1 MYKEKNLEKKLML
14 FKCKFL
20 MTYPF
25 IFLIHLPAFLNMKKK
40 NTLNFEYISTT
51 KKLFNYVLF
60 QNKPKLRKTCFKLT
74 LNVFLQKYDLFHKA
88 TDNP

>member
-1 MYKEKNLEKKLML
+1 MQIFNDLSIYFFDTFACI
-14 FKCKFL
+14 FK
-20 MTYPF
+20 
-25 IFLIHLPAFLNMKKK
+25 HEKK